1 MAKQVWQ
8 SNSGRVFES
17 KVEAEKDDVYHV
29 INTSLEKDSS
39 EIINFILTEPVD
51 KVNVLLN
58 ALCELKRHNKYM

>member
-58 ALCELKRHNKYM
+58 ALCELKRHNNYM